1 MRRKLGKSLCSLVI
15 TLTMI
20 FGLIPGMSLTTY
32 AGEECET
39 LNTNTGDDDEYTYT
53 GTHFKVE
60 VNLAMDDDGF
70 AVTNDGKYYGII
82 SALNGE
88 TITKLVIV
96 RGYYDGEPVLSSDT
110 AVKSA
115 SGDTFTFTNVNSSSV
130 KITGTGEYYCQ
141 IKQITIYYGNPSVTV
156 TYSVVNGTW
165 ADGTTTDITETVTS
179 GSSPASVPT
188 GMIAASGYTGGA
200 WDTDPSGA
208 TITGDTKYTYTFTA
222 IPTYTVTYSVVNG
235 TWADGKTTDITETVQ
250 SGSKPASIPTGMIA
264 SSGYTGGSWDTDPS
278 GATISGDITFTY
290 TFEAI
295 STYTV
300 TYSVVNGTW
309 ADGTT
314 ADKTETVQSGSK
326 PASVPTGMIASSGYT
341 GGAWD
346 TDPSGATITGN
357 TKYTYTFTAI
367 PTYTVTYSVVNG
379 TWADGKTTD
388 IKETVQS
395 GSKPASVPTGM
406 IASSGYTGGAWD
418 TDPSGA
424 TITGNKTFTYTFKS
438 VPANYTVAE
447 GGNSTLTIGNASDLV
462 ITVKRDVADDTCFSH
477 FTGVEIDGKALVNGT
492 DYTAV
497 AGSTVVTIKAATLNN
512 LSEGGHTI
520 TIVFDDG
527 KIVTS
532 VTAKAASGGA
542 AVPSTGESLAPTL
555 FIGIAFIA
563 VSGVMITVILVQK
576 KRKNIG

>member
-1 MRRKLGKSLCSLVI
+1 MKRKLGKSLCSLVI

-39 LNTNTGDDDEYTYT
+39 LNTNTGDDNEYTYT

-70 AVTNDGKYYGII
+70 AVTNDGNYYGII

-96 RGYYDGEPVLSSDT
+96 RGFYDGEPVLSSDT

-130 KITGTGEYYCQ
+130 KITGTGDYYCQ
-141 IKQITIYYGNPSVTV
+141 IKQITIYYENPSVTV

-222 IPTYTVTYSVVNG
+222 IP
-235 TWADGKTTDITETVQ
+235 
-250 SGSKPASIPTGMIA
+250 
-264 SSGYTGGSWDTDPS
+264 
-278 GATISGDITFTY
+278 
-290 TFEAI
+290 
-295 STYTV
+295 TYTV

-492 DYTAV
+492 NYTAV